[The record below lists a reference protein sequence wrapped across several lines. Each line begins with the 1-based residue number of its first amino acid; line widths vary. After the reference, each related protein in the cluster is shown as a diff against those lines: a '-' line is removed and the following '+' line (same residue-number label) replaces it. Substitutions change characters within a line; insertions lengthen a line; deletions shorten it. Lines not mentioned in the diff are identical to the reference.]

1 MMGPQMAEL
10 RRRFKGT
17 RCDRDRHGNVRW
29 YTLAADG
36 RKVRMRSEPGSDAW
50 VREYTAIRQGHTRPA
65 EGTFA
70 ALIIAYLRSPEFA
83 ALKISTQ
90 SMRRRILDDVRT
102 AGGDLPAR
110 EITSANIRAGR
121 DLRRATPA
129 AANNRMKAISA
140 VYEWGK
146 EQGLVDHNPVRGV
159 KRLKETGPGH
169 HTWTVEECLAFER
182 RHPVGTMARLVY
194 ALALYTASRVSD
206 VHRLGPQHLTA
217 DGFLRIQQ
225 EKTGA
230 VVVLPL
236 VAPLAEA
243 IRAVPARAMTFAVT
257 GYGKPFTVKGLSN
270 KMREWADQAGLPHC
284 SIHGLRKATAARLAE
299 HGMSANQIAAVTG
312 HKTLAEIQRY
322 TSEADQKRLAKAAL
336 EGTFGEQNVPLSKP
350 TGDRKRPLAK
360 KA

>member
-1 MMGPQMAEL
+1 MGFDMAEL

-29 YTLAADG
+29 YTLASDG

-50 VREYTAIRQGHTRPA
+50 LREYNAVRQGASRPA
-65 EGTFA
+65 EGTFS
-70 ALIIAYLRSPEFA
+70 ALIVAYLRSPEFG
-83 ALKISTQ
+83 ALKLSTQ
-90 SMRRRILDDVRT
+90 SMRRRILDDVQA
-102 AGGDLPAR
+102 AGGDLMAR
-110 EITSANIRAGR
+110 ELSSADIRAGR
-121 DLRRATPA
+121 DKRRATPA

-146 EQGLVDHNPVRGV
+146 EQGIVDHNPVRGV

-169 HTWTVEECLAFER
+169 HTWTVAECLAFET

-236 VAPLAEA
+236 VPPLAEA
-243 IRAVPARAMTFAVT
+243 IKAVPPRAMTFAVT
-257 GYGKPFTVKGLSN
+257 QPGKPFSVKGLSN

-299 HGMSANQIAAVTG
+299 HGMSASQIAAVTG

-322 TSEADQKRLAKAAL
+322 TSEADQKRLAKSAL
-336 EGTFGEQNVPLSKP
+336 EGTFGEQNVSPSDP
-350 TGDRKRPLAK
+350 TGDQNRPPVK